1 MSLIT
6 SASPWTNEES
16 NITKKRIPSIRK
28 TIKKQNVTTD
38 QEVDE
43 YNSQTLQNVTIL
55 QPESNTIES
64 TQEKQEER
72 NERISQMINKMTGV
86 AGDND
91 GNKLADFTPI
101 SNPLIQKRTDYENE
115 STETYHDE
123 PVQVNPALKY
133 KQQSVGQPA
142 NYAYNPTN
150 LGNFGNYQNVYSPTG
165 TPDNHSMYAAPT
177 NNMIQKGF
185 TDNKIMEK
193 INYMIHM
200 LEEQQNEK
208 TNNVTEEFLLYTF
221 LGVFIIFIVDS
232 FARAGKYTR

>member
-16 NITKKRIPSIRK
+16 TITKKRIPSIRR
-28 TIKKQNVTTD
+28 TIKKQNITADV
-38 QEVDE
+38 EPDE
-43 YNSQTLQNVTIL
+43 YNSQPLQNVTTL

-72 NERISQMINKMTGV
+72 NKRISQMINKMTGV
-86 AGDND
+86 SGDND

-101 SNPLIQKRTDYENE
+101 SNPMVQKRTDYENE
-115 STETYHDE
+115 SVEEDDE

-133 KQQSVGQPA
+133 RQQAVGQPSH
-142 NYAYNPTN
+142 YAQNPTN
-150 LGNFGNYQNVYSPTG
+150 LGNFGNYQNVYSQSAVLPGRST
-165 TPDNHSMYAAPT
+165 YAAAP
-177 NNMIQKGF
+177 NNMMPSGF

>member
-16 NITKKRIPSIRK
+16 TITKKRIPSIRR
-28 TIKKQNVTTD
+28 TIKKQNIT
-38 QEVDE
+38 VDVEPEE
-43 YNSQTLQNVTIL
+43 YNSQNLAGL
-55 QPESNTIES
+55 ESESNTIES

-72 NERISQMINKMTGV
+72 NKRISQMINKMTSV
-86 AGDND
+86 TAEND

-101 SNPLIQKRTDYENE
+101 SNPIIQKRTDYENE
-115 STETYHDE
+115 SLEPDE

-133 KQQSVGQPA
+133 KQQTGQPT
-142 NYAYNPTN
+142 NAYNPTN
-150 LGNFGNYQNVYSPTG
+150 LGNFGNYQNVYSQSAVPNGRST
-165 TPDNHSMYAAPT
+165 YAAVP
-177 NNMIQKGF
+177 NNMIQSGL

>member
-16 NITKKRIPSIRK
+16 TITKKRLPSIRR
-28 TIKKQNVTTD
+28 TIKKQNITSDV
-38 QEVDE
+38 EPDE
-43 YNSQTLQNVTIL
+43 YNSSTLETQ
-55 QPESNTIES
+55 SNTIES
-64 TQEKQEER
+64 CQEKHEER
-72 NERISQMINKMTGV
+72 NQRISQMINKMTGV
-86 AGDND
+86 SGDND

-101 SNPLIQKRTDYENE
+101 SNPVIQKRTDIED
-115 STETYHDE
+115 DE

-133 KQQSVGQPA
+133 KQQSLNQPA

-150 LGNFGNYQNVYSPTG
+150 LGNFGNYQNVYSQSGVPNGRST
-165 TPDNHSMYAAPT
+165 YAAPT
-177 NNMIQKGF
+177 NNVERQGF

-208 TNNVTEEFLLYTF
+208 TSNVTEEFLLYTF

>member
-16 NITKKRIPSIRK
+16 TITKKRLPSIRR
-28 TIKKQNVTTD
+28 TIKKQNITSDV
-38 QEVDE
+38 EPDE
-43 YNSQTLQNVTIL
+43 YNSSTLETQ
-55 QPESNTIES
+55 SNTIES
-64 TQEKQEER
+64 CQEKQEER
-72 NERISQMINKMTGV
+72 NQRISQMINKMTGV
-86 AGDND
+86 SGDND

-101 SNPLIQKRTDYENE
+101 SNPVIQKRTDIED
-115 STETYHDE
+115 DE

-133 KQQSVGQPA
+133 KQQSINQPA

-150 LGNFGNYQNVYSPTG
+150 LGNFGNYQNVYSQSAVPNGRST
-165 TPDNHSMYAAPT
+165 YAATP
-177 NNMIQKGF
+177 NNMERQGF

-208 TNNVTEEFLLYTF
+208 TSNVTEEFLLYTF

>member
-16 NITKKRIPSIRK
+16 TITKKRIPSIRR
-28 TIKKQNVTTD
+28 TIKKQNITADV
-38 QEVDE
+38 EPDE
-43 YNSQTLQNVTIL
+43 YNSQPLQNLAVL
-55 QPESNTIES
+55 DSESNTIES

-72 NERISQMINKMTGV
+72 NKRISQMINKMTGV
-86 AGDND
+86 SGDND

-101 SNPLIQKRTDYENE
+101 SNPMVQKRTDYENE
-115 STETYHDE
+115 SVEEDDE

-133 KQQSVGQPA
+133 RQQAVGQPSH
-142 NYAYNPTN
+142 YAQNPTN
-150 LGNFGNYQNVYSPTG
+150 LGNFGNYQNVYSQSAVPPG
-165 TPDNHSMYAAPT
+165 RSIYAAAP
-177 NNMIQKGF
+177 NNMMPLVF

>member
-16 NITKKRIPSIRK
+16 TITKKRVPSIRR
-28 TIKKQNVTTD
+28 TIKKQNITVD
-38 QEVDE
+38 QEPEE
-43 YNSQTLQNVTIL
+43 YNTQNLTTLE
-55 QPESNTIES
+55 PESNTMES

-72 NERISQMINKMTGV
+72 NKRISQMINKMTSV
-86 AGDND
+86 AADND

-101 SNPLIQKRTDYENE
+101 SNPIIQKRTDYENE
-115 STETYHDE
+115 SLEDEPDE
-123 PVQVNPALKY
+123 PVQINPALRY
-133 KQQSVGQPA
+133 RQQAVGQPA
-142 NYAYNPTN
+142 NYAQNPTN
-150 LGNFGNYQNVYSPTG
+150 LGNFGNYQHVYSQSAVPNG
-165 TPDNHSMYAAPT
+165 RSMYAATP
-177 NNMIQKGF
+177 NNMIQQGF
-185 TDNKIMEK
+185 PDNKIMEK

>member
-16 NITKKRIPSIRK
+16 TITKKRLPSIRR
-28 TIKKQNVTTD
+28 TIKKQNITADV
-38 QEVDE
+38 EPDE
-43 YNSQTLQNVTIL
+43 YNSQPLQNLAVL
-55 QPESNTIES
+55 DSESNTIES

-72 NERISQMINKMTGV
+72 NKRISQMINKMTGV
-86 AGDND
+86 SGDND

-101 SNPLIQKRTDYENE
+101 SNPVIQKRTDYENE
-115 STETYHDE
+115 SVEEDDE
-123 PVQVNPALKY
+123 PVQINPALKY
-133 KQQSVGQPA
+133 RQQTVGQPSH
-142 NYAYNPTN
+142 YAQNPTN
-150 LGNFGNYQNVYSPTG
+150 LGNFGNYQNVYSQSAVPPGRST
-165 TPDNHSMYAAPT
+165 YAAAP
-177 NNMIQKGF
+177 NNMMPSGF

>member
-16 NITKKRIPSIRK
+16 TITKKRLPSIRR
-28 TIKKQNVTTD
+28 TIKKQNITSDV
-38 QEVDE
+38 EPDE
-43 YNSQTLQNVTIL
+43 YNSSTLETQ
-55 QPESNTIES
+55 SNTIES
-64 TQEKQEER
+64 CQEKQEER
-72 NERISQMINKMTGV
+72 NQRISQMINKMTGV
-86 AGDND
+86 SGDND

-101 SNPLIQKRTDYENE
+101 SNPVIQKRTDIED
-115 STETYHDE
+115 DE

-133 KQQSVGQPA
+133 KQQSINQPA

-150 LGNFGNYQNVYSPTG
+150 LGNFGNYQNVYSQAAVPNGRST
-165 TPDNHSMYAAPT
+165 YAAT
-177 NNMIQKGF
+177 QNNMERQGF

-208 TNNVTEEFLLYTF
+208 TSNVTEEFLLYTF

>member
-16 NITKKRIPSIRK
+16 NITKKRIPSIRR
-28 TIKKQNVTTD
+28 TIKKQNIT
-38 QEVDE
+38 VDAEPEE
-43 YNSQTLQNVTIL
+43 YNSQNLMAAETELDA
-55 QPESNTIES
+55 IES
-64 TQEKQEER
+64 TQNKQEER
-72 NERISQMINKMTGV
+72 NKRISQMINKMTNV
-86 AGDND
+86 SADND

-101 SNPLIQKRTDYENE
+101 SNPMIQKRTDYENE
-115 STETYHDE
+115 PIRDDDA

-133 KQQSVGQPA
+133 KQQINQNTNLP
-142 NYAYNPTN
+142 YNPSN
-150 LGNFGNYQNVYSPTG
+150 LGNFGNYQNVYEHRPFQDGRST
-165 TPDNHSMYAAPT
+165 YAAAT
-177 NNMIQKGF
+177 NNMIPPGF

-208 TNNVTEEFLLYTF
+208 TSNITEEFLLYTF

>member
-16 NITKKRIPSIRK
+16 TITKKRLPSIRR
-28 TIKKQNVTTD
+28 TIKKQNVT
-38 QEVDE
+38 VDVEPEE
-43 YNSQTLQNVTIL
+43 YNSQPLQNVTTL

-72 NERISQMINKMTGV
+72 NQRISQMINKMTGV
-86 AGDND
+86 SGGND

-101 SNPLIQKRTDYENE
+101 SNPIIQKRTDYENE
-115 STETYHDE
+115 SAEEDDE
-123 PVQVNPALKY
+123 PVQINPALKY
-133 KQQSVGQPA
+133 RQQAVGQPTH
-142 NYAYNPTN
+142 YAQNPTN
-150 LGNFGNYQNVYSPTG
+150 LGNFGNYQNVYSQSAVLPGRST
-165 TPDNHSMYAAPT
+165 YAAAP
-177 NNMIQKGF
+177 NNMEKHGF